1 MSPSGRSHTR
11 LVGVV
16 RLARFQTIPSRL
28 APFVFAST
36 APRSWARAR
45 GVYAERALEEEK
57 WCNRRLAVGEA
68 VVRSLRREIDGPAI
82 EELYAEAI
90 AIGVAASV
98 M

>member
-1 MSPSGRSHTR
+1 M
-11 LVGVV
+11 V
-16 RLARFQTIPSRL
+16 Q
-28 APFVFAST
+28 
-36 APRSWARAR
+36 
-45 GVYAERALEEEK
+45 
-57 WCNRRLAVGEA
+57 RRLAVGEA

>member
-45 GVYAERALEEEK
+45 GVFGGALEEEK

>member
-16 RLARFQTIPSRL
+16 RLARIQTIPSRL

-36 APRSWARAR
+36 AAPKLGEGPR
-45 GVYAERALEEEK
+45 VYAERALEEEK

-82 EELYAEAI
+82 EELYAETI